1 MKEDIQSLLG
11 PISPESPAGMDIE
24 YDPDFAELVK
34 ASQGT
39 QEQEFGDT
47 RIEGEPADWSKVH
60 RLAIRLLGKSR
71 DLRVAAYLVEA
82 DLIAR
87 GLVGLSE
94 SLEVIAS
101 MVETCWESCYPQL
114 DPDDD
119 NDPTIRL
126 NALLRLTNR
135 GGLIR
140 QLKATPIARSRAAG
154 QVTWNDLA
162 MARGEIPVME
172 GIADPPTT
180 KRIEAVVQS
189 SEVNELSQWLGY
201 VDASLTRVRR
211 ITEAFVQ
218 QVGSSN
224 APDLEVLEKELEGI
238 AKLQRGWIKQLGGTS
253 TAEPTE
259 SSEGQDE
266 GDGASANPSG
276 SSESRDGNVAF
287 ASGAIHKREDA
298 IEGLDKIIRWFEKYE
313 PSSPI
318 PMLLKRAKRLAN
330 MSFLDV
336 LRELSPDGLNQALFI
351 GGSDAPEEEAPAPAK
366 PAPAKP
372 APPPK
377 PKSPPREEQY

>member
-1 MKEDIQSLLG
+1 MKDDIQSLLG
-11 PISPESPAGMDIE
+11 PLSPESPAGTDIE

-47 RIEGEPADWSKVH
+47 RIEGEPADWSKVY
-60 RLAIRLLGKSR
+60 RLAVRLLGKSR

-101 MVETCWESCYPQL
+101 MVETCWDSLYPQL

-140 QLKATPIARSRAAG
+140 QLKATPIARSRSAG
-154 QVTWNDLA
+154 QVAWNDLA

-172 GIADPPTT
+172 GVTDPPTT

-189 SEVNELSQWLGY
+189 SDVDELGQWLGY
-201 VDASLTRVRR
+201 VDAALARIHR
-211 ITEAFVQ
+211 ITEAFAK

-224 APDLEVLEKELEGI
+224 APDLEVLEKELEGV
-238 AKLQRGWIKQLGGTS
+238 AKLQRGWIKQLGGTTTET
-253 TAEPTE
+253 TAANESQAEGPAPT
-259 SSEGQDE
+259 SS
-266 GDGASANPSG
+266 SSSSG
-276 SSESRDGNVAF
+276 ESRDGNIAF
-287 ASGAIHKREDA
+287 ASGTIHKREDA
-298 IEGLDKIIRWFEKYE
+298 IEGLNKIIRWFEMHE

-351 GGSDAPEEEAPAPAK
+351 GGSDAREEEAPPPPPAK
-366 PAPAKP
+366 PT
-372 APPPK
+372 PPPK
-377 PKSPPREEQY
+377 PKSPPREEEY